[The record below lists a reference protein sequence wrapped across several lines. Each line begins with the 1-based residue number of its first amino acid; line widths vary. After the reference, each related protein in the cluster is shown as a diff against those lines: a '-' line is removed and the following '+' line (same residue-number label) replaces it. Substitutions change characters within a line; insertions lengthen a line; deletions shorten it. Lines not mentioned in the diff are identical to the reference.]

1 MSFSFG
7 QPASSSGS
15 SPGLFGSA
23 APKPDANSGSGLFGN
38 ANKAPTTAGFSFG
51 NAAAPTSAGQTS
63 SPFGAPSPSTQTPTT
78 SSFSFGQKP
87 AAQSSNPTTPGVA
100 ATGNPFGGAAAS
112 TGGFSLGN
120 TSTTPAA
127 TNKPMFSTTP
137 AGPPPTQSTGG
148 LFGGGGGAKPL
159 FGQPEQK
166 PADAP
171 KSTPTFGAPLS
182 GGGAAPPSNNA
193 FGSFGK
199 KPDDSTSASAPP
211 TSMFGQKPAEGAAPA
226 NKPMF
231 NLGGAVS
238 STPQSAPAAQ
248 SGFSLGGNSSKPAFS
263 LGGNTSQ
270 APASA
275 TTTSAPS
282 MFGAMGAPSSTAAPA
297 STGASTPSMFGA
309 KKDDA
314 ASKPAA
320 PAGNMFGG
328 LGQNKDADKPAS
340 SPSLFAPA
348 QNKDDATKPAAPAG
362 NLFGGLGAKKDD
374 AVKPASPA
382 GGLFGNLGG
391 QKKDDTA
398 APTSTTPTSGSAPA
412 FSLGAKPTD
421 SSTPASTGGSAFGLK
436 PAAAPAAG
444 GAGGN
449 GGNGG
454 GPPTIAAAPA
464 AGPNNGGNNGPLGSN
479 ATGGLGSG
487 PTGSNTT
494 GGLGSNLAN
503 ASTSGPAPP
512 ATSRLNSKSLDE
524 IITLWTTSLSSHQK
538 QFSNLANKIGSWD
551 RMLVENSD
559 KISKLYSRT
568 FQAERDTAEVERQ
581 LSSVEGQQ
589 EELSHWLDHY
599 ERVLNDMA
607 AKAGGVDS
615 GVDAERERTYVHSD
629 SPLQEHK
636 ANHGHSYQ
644 TAERCSARLTTM
656 SHDLTSMIDEINL
669 ASTNLSKSSKTAES
683 DPLSQIVRVLNAH
696 LGQLQQIDVGAE
708 QLRQKVES
716 AQKEVRGFGG
726 RVGDEGGVEGFMR
739 SLRR

>member
-1 MSFSFG
+1 MSFNFG
-7 QPASSSGS
+7 SNAAGSSSGS
-15 SPGLFGSA
+15 TPSIFGTA
-23 APKPDANSGSGLFGN
+23 ANKDASSTGGIFGN
-38 ANKAPTTAGFSFG
+38 ANKTPGTTGSIFG
-51 NAAAPTSAGQTS
+51 NATSAAGQTTS
-63 SPFGAPSPSTQTPTT
+63 AFGAASPSTQTPTT
-78 SSFSFGQKP
+78 SGFSFGPKP
-87 AAQSSNPTTPGVA
+87 STSGSNPTTPGVA
-100 ATGNPFGGAAAS
+100 PASNPFGGAAAS
-112 TGGFSLGN
+112 TGGALSFGN
-120 TSTTPAA
+120 NSTTPAT
-127 TNKPMFSTTP
+127 TNKPLFSTTP

-148 LFGGGGGAKPL
+148 IFGGKPL
-159 FGQPEQK
+159 SFGKPEEK
-166 PADAP
+166 AAEAP
-171 KSTPTFGAPLS
+171 KSAPAFGAPL
-182 GGGAAPPSNNA
+182 GGGAANT

-199 KPDDSTSASAPP
+199 KADDNSSAP
-211 TSMFGQKPAEGAAPA
+211 SLFGQKPADSAAPA

-231 NLGGAVS
+231 NLGGAAS
-238 STPQSAPAAQ
+238 STPQSAPATTPA
-248 SGFSLGGNSSKPAFS
+248 FSLGGNSSKPAFS

-270 APASA
+270 TPASTQPASA
-275 TTTSAPS
+275 AT
-282 MFGAMGAPSSTAAPA
+282 
-297 STGASTPSMFGA
+297 ASTPSLFGALRGGGAASSSTETPATTATSTSGLFGA

-314 ASKPAA
+314 TDKPAA
-320 PAGNMFGG
+320 PTGNLFGG
-328 LGQNKDADKPAS
+328 LTQNKDAADKPAS
-340 SPSLFAPA
+340 SPSLFGATG
-348 QNKDDATKPAAPAG
+348 QNKDEAAKPPASTG

-374 AVKPASPA
+374 AEKPAAPA
-382 GGLFGNLGG
+382 GNLFGNLGG
-391 QKKDDTA
+391 QKKDDAAA
-398 APTSTTPTSGSAPA
+398 APTSTTATSGSTPA
-412 FSLGAKPTD
+412 FSLGAKPAE
-421 SSTPASTGGSAFGLK
+421 SSTPAPTGGSAFSLK
-436 PAAAPAAG
+436 PAAG
-444 GAGGN
+444 GSGGS

-454 GPPTIAAAPA
+454 GPPAVAAAPA
-464 AGPNNGGNNGPLGSN
+464 AGPNNGGNSGPTGSN
-479 ATGGLGSG
+479 STGGLGSG
-487 PTGSNTT
+487 PT
-494 GGLGSNLAN
+494 N

-538 QFSNLANKIGSWD
+538 QFSNLATKIGNWD

-581 LSSVEGQQ
+581 LASVEGQQ

-615 GVDAERERTYVHSD
+615 GVDAERERT
-629 SPLQEHK
+629 
-636 ANHGHSYQ
+636 YQ

-726 RVGDEGGVEGFMR
+726 RGASDEGLEGFMR

>member
-1 MSFSFG
+1 MSFNFG
-7 QPASSSGS
+7 SNAAGTSSGS
-15 SPGLFGSA
+15 TPSIFGTA
-23 APKPDANSGSGLFGN
+23 ANKDASSTGGIFGN
-38 ANKAPTTAGFSFG
+38 ANKAPATAGSIFG
-51 NAAAPTSAGQTS
+51 NPTSTAGQTTS
-63 SPFGAPSPSTQTPTT
+63 AFGAPSPSTQTPTT
-78 SSFSFGQKP
+78 SGFSFGSKP
-87 AAQSSNPTTPGVA
+87 PTSGSNPTTPVVA
-100 ATGNPFGGAAAS
+100 PASNPFGGAPAS
-112 TGGFSLGN
+112 AGGLSFGN
-120 TSTTPAA
+120 NSTTPAT

-148 LFGGGGGAKPL
+148 IFGGKPL
-159 FGQPEQK
+159 SFGKPEEK
-166 PADAP
+166 TAEAP
-171 KSTPTFGAPLS
+171 KSALAFGAPL
-182 GGGAAPPSNNA
+182 GGAANT

-199 KPDDSTSASAPP
+199 KADDNPSAP
-211 TSMFGQKPAEGAAPA
+211 SLFGQKPADAAAPA

-231 NLGGAVS
+231 NLGGAAS
-238 STPQSAPAAQ
+238 STPQSAPATAPA
-248 SGFSLGGNSSKPAFS
+248 FSLGGNSSKPAFS

-270 APASA
+270 TPASTQPASA
-275 TTTSAPS
+275 ATTSAPS
-282 MFGAMGAPSSTAAPA
+282 LFGALRGGGAASSSTEAPA
-297 STGASTPSMFGA
+297 TTATSTPGLFGA

-314 ASKPAA
+314 TDKPAA
-320 PAGNMFGG
+320 PTGNLFGG
-328 LGQNKDADKPAS
+328 LNQNKDAADKPAS
-340 SPSLFAPA
+340 SPSLFGATG
-348 QNKDDATKPAAPAG
+348 QNKDEAAKPPASTG

-374 AVKPASPA
+374 AAKPATPT
-382 GGLFGNLGG
+382 GNLFGNLGG
-391 QKKDDTA
+391 QKKDEATA
-398 APTSTTPTSGSAPA
+398 APTSTTATSGSTPA
-412 FSLGAKPTD
+412 FSLGAKPAE
-421 SSTPASTGGSAFGLK
+421 SSTPASTGGSAFSLK
-436 PAAAPAAG
+436 PAAG
-444 GAGGN
+444 GSGGS

-454 GPPTIAAAPA
+454 GPPTVAAAAPA
-464 AGPNNGGNNGPLGSN
+464 AGPNNGGNSGPTGSN
-479 ATGGLGSG
+479 GTGGLGSG
-487 PTGSNTT
+487 TT
-494 GGLGSNLAN
+494 N

-538 QFSNLANKIGSWD
+538 QFSNLATKIGNWD

-581 LSSVEGQQ
+581 LASVEGQQ

-615 GVDAERERTYVHSD
+615 GVDAERERT
-629 SPLQEHK
+629 
-636 ANHGHSYQ
+636 YQ

-726 RVGDEGGVEGFMR
+726 RGASDEGVEGFMR